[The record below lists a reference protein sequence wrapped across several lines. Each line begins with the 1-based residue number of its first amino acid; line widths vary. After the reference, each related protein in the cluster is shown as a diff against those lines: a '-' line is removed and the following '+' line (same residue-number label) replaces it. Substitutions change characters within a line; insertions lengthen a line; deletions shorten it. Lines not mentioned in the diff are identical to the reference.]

1 MKFKHQELIKGNKIP
16 LSDNTKKA
24 ITLFGKKYN
33 LYRRLSKGEEKEKT
47 QQELI
52 ESDNRLYQQI
62 LEEISE
68 QFDAYEQVL
77 KQAEKTTPPNDH
89 EQIIAGLFTE
99 KGSQHVFSKK
109 ELEQAGLHLDF
120 NCSKIIVGNYQLVQ
134 PTLSFVKEYRIF
146 QRTKAAA

>member
-33 LYRRLSKGEEKEKT
+33 LYRRLSAGDEKEKT
-47 QQELI
+47 KQELI
-52 ESDNRLYQQI
+52 ESDKRLYQQI
-62 LEEISE
+62 LEEISD

-77 KQAEKTTPPNDH
+77 RQAETTMPANDD
-89 EQIIAGLFTE
+89 EQILAGLFAR

-146 QRTKAAA
+146 ERTKAAA